1 MCESQKHLG
10 VILDKHLN
18 FHEHIDKK
26 NKICNKMIGTISVH
40 LPRKSLF
47 RKYNFL
53 FHHNLIIV
61 ITII

>member
-40 LPRKSLF
+40 LRENPYLES
-47 RKYNFL
+47 
-53 FHHNLIIV
+53 IIFCS
-61 ITII
+61 ITL